1 MILLAMHRDY
11 DSGAWD
17 RDGIGALVFGASQT
31 GELHK
36 RIDREIKREAQGT
49 ARLDPFEAM
58 LAAAGEPIGGRRR
71 G

>member
-1 MILLAMHRDY
+1 MHRDY

-31 GELHK
+31 EQLRG
-36 RIDREIKREAQGT
+36 RIDRELKREAKGSV
-49 ARLDPFEAM
+49 DPFEAM
-58 LAAAGEPIGGRRR
+58 LAAEGARR